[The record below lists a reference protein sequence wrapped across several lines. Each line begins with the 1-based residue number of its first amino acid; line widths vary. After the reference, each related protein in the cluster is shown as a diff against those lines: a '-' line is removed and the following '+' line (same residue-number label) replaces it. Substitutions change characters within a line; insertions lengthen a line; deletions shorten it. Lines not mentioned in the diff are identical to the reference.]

1 MCVTGFVG
9 LNKEAMC
16 QIGRVVNYCCG
27 LIPQAVNEHAIPIQ

>member
-16 QIGRVVNYCCG
+16 QIGRVYCYG
-27 LIPQAVNEHAIPIQ
+27 LISQAVDEHAIPIQ